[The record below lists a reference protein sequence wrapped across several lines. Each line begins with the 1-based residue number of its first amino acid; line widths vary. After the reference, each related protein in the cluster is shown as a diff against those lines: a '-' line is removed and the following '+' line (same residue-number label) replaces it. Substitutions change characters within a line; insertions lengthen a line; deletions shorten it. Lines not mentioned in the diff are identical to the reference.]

1 MDHDLKEVFR
11 FRNKLKNRR
20 LDYDYKVRK
29 CVPGKSIT
37 DSDVKFAE
45 QKMEESKLNTENG
58 MHNLLDNGVEQ
69 ACQMQAFA
77 RAYLQFFETG
87 TDMMRDLVEKL
98 DEIVAEAGDRPRE
111 QRQVQAYEEE
121 ADDQIFAAE
130 AAGNGPCCKA
140 TFEFDAENE
149 GELSF
154 PDGAMINLTAR
165 LDENWLEGEFKG
177 AVGIFPASY
186 VDIVVDL

>member
-1 MDHDLKEVFR
+1 
-11 FRNKLKNRR
+11 
-20 LDYDYKVRK
+20 
-29 CVPGKSIT
+29 
-37 DSDVKFAE
+37 
-45 QKMEESKLNTENG
+45 
-58 MHNLLDNGVEQ
+58 
-69 ACQMQAFA
+69 MQAFA